1 MLGNQP
7 IRPVAR
13 DLDRRWISDDYFDLI
28 VWYEPGGGI
37 HGFQLCYDK
46 SGHERA
52 LTWTL
57 EGGFKHTAIDSGE
70 TNPNANRTP
79 ILVADGAF
87 PAAQVR
93 GEFMARGKLLPS
105 EIRDLVLGK
114 IEEYKLTITT
124 PF

>member
-1 MLGNQP
+1 MLKNQP

-28 VWYEPGGGI
+28 VWYEPGGAI

-52 LTWTL
+52 LTWMRDR
-57 EGGFKHTAIDSGE
+57 GFRHTGIDSGE
-70 TNPNANRTP
+70 ACPNANRTP
-79 ILVADGAF
+79 ILVAGGAF

-93 GEFMARGKLLPS
+93 EEFMARGKQLPA
-105 EIRDLVLGK
+105 EIRDLVLERLADYDKPGCA
-114 IEEYKLTITT
+114 
-124 PF
+124 